1 MDSRAGRAHQHKG
14 PRGRCVVGHDMTVS
28 ETDKT
33 LLMEASA
40 GPDPLSQLRGYWEG
54 LRVGGGIPARSR
66 ISPRGIEQALSC
78 TFLIERVAPGIARFR
93 IAGMDLAE
101 FMGMEVRG
109 MPFSAIFCP
118 LGRIEIA
125 NKLERVFQDAAIL
138 TADLVAER
146 GLGRPA
152 LTARMLALPLCN
164 EQGSVNLAI
173 GCMALSGKVG
183 RTPRRFDVTQAR
195 LERTMEAVPNPRP
208 IAGVVPKLV
217 VQKCPEFAEAAAV
230 FERGQSGPA
239 PYLRVVK

>member
-1 MDSRAGRAHQHKG
+1 
-14 PRGRCVVGHDMTVS
+14 MTVT
-28 ETDKT
+28 ETDEIVS
-33 LLMEASA
+33 MEASA
-40 GPDPLSQLRGYWEG
+40 GPEPLSQLRGYWEG
-54 LRVGGGIPARSR
+54 LRLGGGIPARSR

-78 TFLIERVAPGIARFR
+78 TFLIERVGSGIARFR

-118 LGRIEIA
+118 LGRVEIA

-138 TADLVAER
+138 TADLMAER

-164 EQGSVNLAI
+164 EQGRVTLAI
-173 GCMALSGKVG
+173 GCVALSGKVG

-195 LERTMEAVPNPRP
+195 LERTSDARP
-208 IAGVVPKLV
+208 KPMPPVAGMVPKLII
-217 VQKCPEFAEAAAV
+217 QEFAEAAAV
-230 FERGQSGPA
+230 FERAQSGPA
-239 PYLRVVK
+239 PYLRIVK